1 MIQPLEWSTVHFPWT
16 WCTATTLWQICFSI
30 FGFGSLWSL
39 EQDLKWSRSSDSVNL
54 CRNVGY
60 WRNPVV
66 SQPAMGYLQGWHPVY
81 LAHEAAGRPRRSRL
95 GFICAGKACPIEFW
109 LQICC
114 TLELVTRM
122 EWIVL
127 NGSWCDS
134 PGEALLPL
142 PNGLNLAWCEK
153 KAGHL
158 LPQGD
163 QSLADYSRDNS
174 KMCSQPLHSAHWAL
188 YDIPPLSFIIWNG
201 SKTFHRAS
209 VSRVGVKQLR
219 QLMDGLVSL
228 SRVMTEA
235 KRSQE
240 FFLILIPDESW
251 KLRVDRSP
259 RDALHP
265 NVPISAGKM
274 TPSCQSHRL
283 R

>member
-1 MIQPLEWSTVHFPWT
+1 
-16 WCTATTLWQICFSI
+16 
-30 FGFGSLWSL
+30 
-39 EQDLKWSRSSDSVNL
+39 
-54 CRNVGY
+54 
-60 WRNPVV
+60 
-66 SQPAMGYLQGWHPVY
+66 MGYLQGWHPVY
-81 LAHEAAGRPRRSRL
+81 LDHEAAGRPRRSRL

-114 TLELVTRM
+114 LLELVTRM

-127 NGSWCDS
+127 NGLWCDS

-163 QSLADYSRDNS
+163 QSLEDYSRDNS

-209 VSRVGVKQLR
+209 VSRACGCETAAAVDGWPSAVVQSDDGGKKIAGILFDSNSR
-219 QLMDGLVSL
+219 QILEAPRGSIATRRAT
-228 SRVMTEA
+228 SR
-235 KRSQE
+235 
-240 FFLILIPDESW
+240 
-251 KLRVDRSP
+251 
-259 RDALHP
+259 H
-265 NVPISAGKM
+265 
-274 TPSCQSHRL
+274 SH
-283 R
+283 